1 MDEHRLVAPPV
12 RAVAT
17 TERTDVVVV
26 LPTYNEAG
34 NVARMVSAIRAN
46 GYGVLVVD
54 DRSPDGTGT
63 IADGLADR
71 DRMVSVL
78 HRREK
83 QGLGPAYAAGF
94 TRAMQSGAAI
104 LCEID
109 ADFSHDPA
117 DLPRLVAAIEDGADL
132 AIGSRYVE
140 GGGSEGWPWHRRLIS
155 RGGNLYARTML
166 RVPVGDLTGGYR
178 AFRAESL
185 RTLHPENC
193 EASGYGFQVEMA
205 WRAHRA
211 GMDVREVP
219 IVFRDREIGTSKMSS
234 AIAVEAM
241 WLVTKW
247 GLGLSS

>member
-1 MDEHRLVAPPV
+1 MDLHPSIAPV
-12 RAVAT
+12 RPAAT
-17 TERTDVVVV
+17 TERSDVTVV

-34 NVARMVSAIRAN
+34 NVERMVGAIRAG

-71 DRMVSVL
+71 DPRVSVL
-78 HRREK
+78 HRQEK

-94 TRAMQSGAAI
+94 ARAMEMGADI

-117 DLPRLVAAIEDGADL
+117 DLPRLVAAVDDGADL
-132 AIGSRYVE
+132 AIGSRYVT
-140 GGGSEGWPWHRRLIS
+140 GGGSEGWPLHRRLIS
-155 RGGNLYARTML
+155 RGGNLYARMLL

-185 RTLHPENC
+185 RALHPENC

-211 GMDVREVP
+211 GMGVREVP
-219 IVFRDREIGTSKMSS
+219 IVFRDREVGTSKMSS
-234 AIAVEAM
+234 SIAAEAM

-247 GLGLSS
+247 GLGLSG